1 VKPIRVPVS
10 VGELIDKIT
19 ILEVKSERMSDA
31 TMLAN
36 VQKELDLLN
45 KSWEE
50 NRPVAPDIEIQK
62 GQLKEINER
71 LWEIEDDIRLLE
83 AEKDFGDRFV
93 ELARAVYVTND
104 RRAEIKKTINDALGS
119 ELTEEKSYADY
130 QGEVPTGH

>member
-10 VGELIDKIT
+10 VGEFIDKIT
-19 ILEVKSERMSDA
+19 ILEIKSERMSDA
-31 TMLAN
+31 IKIAN

-45 KSWEE
+45 KTWEE
-50 NRPVAPDIEIQK
+50 NRPATPDIETQK

-71 LWEIEDDIRLLE
+71 LWEIEDEIRLLE
-83 AEKDFGDRFV
+83 AVKDFGDRFV

-104 RRAEIKKTINDALGS
+104 RRAEVKKTINDMLGS

-130 QGEVPTGH
+130 QGEVPTGN